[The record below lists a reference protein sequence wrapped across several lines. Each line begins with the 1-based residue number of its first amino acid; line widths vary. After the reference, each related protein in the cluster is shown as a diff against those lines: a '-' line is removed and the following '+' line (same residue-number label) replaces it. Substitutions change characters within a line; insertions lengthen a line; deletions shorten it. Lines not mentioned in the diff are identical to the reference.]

1 MERSSRC
8 CCLVLFPKL
17 EALSNFL
24 YKLSNAIWPKSPTNC
39 CKTLQIIVLWI
50 MCHLKIINHKWCRR
64 IVRVPYKIPC
74 TREVVL
80 LVASYY
86 LDWYKVW
93 RCGPLCVLSGCYV
106 TTSKN
111 RTRCFWSLTLFLASL
126 GQRELK
132 ESEVSFGSCLRRFIP
147 EHRSSC
153 QTRREI
159 QGVCCRWVNGQGRWL
174 FHPRFHTHHIVKPLR
189 VLKEQ
194 SK

>member
-1 MERSSRC
+1 MTINPGLLLLYLRCSFSVAGDVLETKHFSQRASSSSRC

-39 CKTLQIIVLWI
+39 CKALQIIVLWI

-86 LDWYKVW
+86 LDWYKLW
-93 RCGPLCVLSGCYV
+93 RCGPLCVLSGRYV
-106 TTSKN
+106 TTSNN
-111 RTRCFWSLTLFLASL
+111 RTRCFWSLYSL
-126 GQRELK
+126 
-132 ESEVSFGSCLRRFIP
+132 SCLV
-147 EHRSSC
+147 RSTW
-153 QTRREI
+153 TRRI
-159 QGVCCRWVNGQGRWL
+159 R
-174 FHPRFHTHHIVKPLR
+174 
-189 VLKEQ
+189 
-194 SK
+194 S

>member
-1 MERSSRC
+1 MTINPGLRLLYLRC
-8 CCLVLFPKL
+8 SFSVAGDVLETKHFSCLVLFPKL
-17 EALSNFL
+17 EALANFL
-24 YKLSNAIWPKSPTNC
+24 YKLSNAIWPKSPTDC
-39 CKTLQIIVLWI
+39 CKALQIIVLWI

-111 RTRCFWSLTLFLASL
+111 RTRCFWSLCSL
-126 GQRELK
+126 
-132 ESEVSFGSCLRRFIP
+132 SCLV
-147 EHRSSC
+147 RSTW
-153 QTRREI
+153 TRRI
-159 QGVCCRWVNGQGRWL
+159 R
-174 FHPRFHTHHIVKPLR
+174 
-189 VLKEQ
+189 
-194 SK
+194 S